1 MATSMRGRVVDMDK
15 LMRQNELEPAIGN
28 AKFNAR
34 GDRLGTN
41 GEIVERR
48 EDMVA
53 KYYEV
58 TTKAETAPQ
67 QQPTT
72 SAIKTVTEAPVTNKS
87 KKQEE

>member
-1 MATSMRGRVVDMDK
+1 MATSMRGKTVDMDK
-15 LMRQNELEPAIGN
+15 LMRQNELAPAIGN

-34 GDRLGTN
+34 GDRLGPN
-41 GEIVERR
+41 GQIVERR

-58 TTKAETAPQ
+58 TTKAETITQ
-67 QQPTT
+67 QQPA
-72 SAIKTVTEAPVTNKS
+72 SSIKTVTEAPVTNKS

>member
-1 MATSMRGRVVDMDK
+1 MATSMRGKVVDMDK
-15 LMRQNELEPAIGN
+15 LARQNELVPAIGN

-34 GDRLGTN
+34 GDKLGAN
-41 GEIVERR
+41 GQIVERR

-58 TTKAETAPQ
+58 TTKAETTPQ
-67 QQPTT
+67 QPA
-72 SAIKTVTEAPVTNKS
+72 SAIKTVTESPVTNKS

>member
-1 MATSMRGRVVDMDK
+1 MATSMRGKVVDMDK
-15 LMRQNELEPAIGN
+15 LARQNELAPAIGN

-34 GDRLGTN
+34 GDRLGPN
-41 GEIVERR
+41 GQIVERR

-58 TTKAETAPQ
+58 TTKAETTAQ
-67 QQPTT
+67 QQP
-72 SAIKTVTEAPVTNKS
+72 SGSIKTVTEAPVINKS

>member
-1 MATSMRGRVVDMDK
+1 MATSMRGKVVDMDK
-15 LMRQNELEPAIGN
+15 LMRQNELAPAIGN

-34 GDRLGTN
+34 GDKLGPN
-41 GEIVERR
+41 GQIIERR

-58 TTKAETAPQ
+58 TTKAETAPV
-67 QQPTT
+67 QQPT
-72 SAIKTVTEAPVTNKS
+72 SSIKTVTETQVTNKS

>member
-1 MATSMRGRVVDMDK
+1 MATSMRGKVVDMEK
-15 LMRQNELEPAIGN
+15 LMRQNELVPAVGN

-34 GDRLGTN
+34 GDRLGPN
-41 GEIVERR
+41 GQIVERR

-58 TTKAETAPQ
+58 TTKAETSPQ
-67 QQPTT
+67 QQPA
-72 SAIKTVTEAPVTNKS
+72 SSIKTISEAPVSSKA

>member
-1 MATSMRGRVVDMDK
+1 MATSMRGKVVDMEK
-15 LMRQNELEPAIGN
+15 LISQNELVPAVGN

-34 GDRLGTN
+34 GDRLGPN
-41 GEIVERR
+41 GQIVERR

-58 TTKAETAPQ
+58 TTKAEIAP

-72 SAIKTVTEAPVTNKS
+72 TIKTVTEAPVHKP

>member
-1 MATSMRGRVVDMDK
+1 MRGKTIDMDK
-15 LMRQNELEPAIGN
+15 LMRQNELAPAVGN

-34 GDRLGTN
+34 GDKLGPD
-41 GEIVERR
+41 GQIIERR

-58 TTKAETAPQ
+58 TTKAETTPQ
-67 QQPTT
+67 QQP
-72 SAIKTVTEAPVTNKS
+72 SAPATNKL